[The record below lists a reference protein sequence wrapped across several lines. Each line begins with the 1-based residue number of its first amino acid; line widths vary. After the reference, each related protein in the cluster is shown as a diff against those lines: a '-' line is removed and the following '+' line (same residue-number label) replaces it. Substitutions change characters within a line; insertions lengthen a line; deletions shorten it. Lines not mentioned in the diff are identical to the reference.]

1 MNKRGWYSGGI
12 VATVLMLIVALA
24 AMASPGCGSSANA
37 SGDSLKLSEA
47 DNGKT
52 YTVKIGDT
60 IEAII
65 PGNPTTG
72 YAWTSAL
79 SEKDATLIQSL
90 GEPAYASEASESTIV
105 GAGGV
110 YTFTFKAAAAGEAVL
125 KLVYSRS
132 WESVE
137 PLQTFAVTLTIK

>member
-1 MNKRGWYSGGI
+1 MKRREWYSRGI
-12 VATVLMLIVALA
+12 AVVVLMSIVALA
-24 AMASPGCGSSANA
+24 AMASAGCGSSASA
-37 SGDSLKLSEA
+37 SGGPLKLGEA

-52 YTVKIGDT
+52 YTVKAGDT
-60 IEAII
+60 IEVVI

-79 SEKDATLIQSL
+79 GEKDAALIQPV
-90 GEPAYASEASESTIV
+90 GEPAYASEAKDGVV
-105 GAGGV
+105 GGGGF
-110 YTFTFKAAAAGEAVL
+110 YTFTFKATAAGEALL

-137 PLQTFAVTLTIK
+137 PLQTFAVTLTIE

>member
-1 MNKRGWYSGGI
+1 MNKRGWYSRGI
-12 VATVLMLIVALA
+12 AVVVLMSIVALA
-24 AMASPGCGSSANA
+24 AMASAGCGSSASA
-37 SGDSLKLSEA
+37 SGGPLKLGET

-52 YTVKIGDT
+52 YTVKAGDT
-60 IEAII
+60 IEVVI

-79 SEKDATLIQSL
+79 SAKDAALIQPV
-90 GEPAYASEASESTIV
+90 GKPAYASAAKDGVV

-110 YTFTFKAAAAGEAVL
+110 YTFTFKAAAAGEALL

-137 PLQTFAVTLTIK
+137 PLQTFSVTLTIE